1 MLMIRVPLTIAF
13 MTLAGLLATGTASAE
28 LELSSAVV
36 ERLKNGMTVILL
48 EDRNFPV
55 VSVQMVYK
63 VGARNETVGLTGLAH
78 FVEHIAFRGSEN
90 FPGTGLVSNIYARGG
105 EWHGYT
111 WTDLTTYFATVP
123 ARELDLLLRIEADRM
138 SRLEF
143 SREIIEVERGAVLAE
158 MHMYE
163 DEPSSMLID
172 ALMFVSFL
180 AHPYRNNTIGFESDI
195 ENVTFE
201 DVRDFYDRHYHPGNA
216 VLAVVGDFDRAAT
229 LSRIEELFGSFEGRP
244 ATPLPHTEEPL
255 QAGERRVRVTGTAD
269 ARQFAIGYRAPSS
282 THPDYPA
289 FLVLQALL
297 GSSSGA
303 SFLQNDW
310 GTPVRNEGMLAGAAP
325 GITTWFPPSAQDYAF
340 VISGRPDTSQSE
352 ADVENAIEARLASL
366 RNAPPARELLEAAI
380 SNVVDEL
387 VFDIATTEDAAHQ
400 LAYFESI
407 GGLEALL
414 DLPRRVAAV
423 TAEDVRRVA
432 AAFLAPERRTI
443 AWYEAGD
450 PAGPRPGRTAVDA
463 PKAAVASAP
472 PDRVPVPPPSVHKL
486 GGGLPVV
493 IRESD
498 LSPTAA
504 VKVVV
509 AGNRLDAEELS
520 LDDPLRGFSAFDYR
534 LRPAD
539 LGAVLERAAA
549 AVAAT
554 ERAAA
559 NPAPGAADPQTRLE
573 ETFASLIVPA
583 AAPLVPDATPVL
595 IVISGDVETD
605 ETLALL
611 ETHFGDVVPPTTG
624 RQTFRPVPA
633 GHRLIEL
640 PKPVAQAAL
649 GYIVTAPGMAARDY
663 DAWRILLYVLSHGY
677 EGRLGVEAI
686 ANRGLAYYVGSR
698 YRSDGPNGWITLSIG
713 VDPGKIDAL
722 RALLVAELE
731 RLVTDPPDAAE
742 VAEGKAYIMGRFE
755 SSRQSNAELADGL
768 AAEWLGHGRIVDAEA
783 LQSRLH
789 DVSVADVRR
798 AAADFV
804 NGMTIEVRYGA
815 QNAE

>member
-1 MLMIRVPLTIAF
+1 MIDRPLKAAIIVLGGLCWAATAF
-13 MTLAGLLATGTASAE
+13 AK
-28 LELSSAVV
+28 LELGAATVD
-36 ERLKNGMTVILL
+36 RLDNGMTVILL

-90 FPGTGLVSNIYARGG
+90 YPGTGLVSNIYARGG

-123 ARELDLLLRIEADRM
+123 AADLDLLLRIEADRM

-143 SREIIEVERGAVLAE
+143 SRDVIEVERGAVLAE

-195 ENVTFE
+195 EKVTFE
-201 DVRDFYDRHYHPGNA
+201 DVRDFYERHYHPGNA
-216 VLAVVGDFDRAAT
+216 VLAVVGDFDRAET
-229 LSRIEELFGSFEGRP
+229 LSRIEELFGPVRGRP
-244 ATPLPHTEEPL
+244 ATPLPHTSEPL
-255 QAGERRVRVTGTAD
+255 QAGERRVRVAGSAGE
-269 ARQFAIGYRAPSS
+269 RQFAIGYRAPSS

-297 GSSSGA
+297 GESSGA

-310 GTPVRNEGMLAGAAP
+310 GTPVRPDGALAGAAAD
-325 GITTWFPPSAQDYAF
+325 ISTWYPPSAQDYAF
-340 VISGRPDTSQSE
+340 VISGRPEVTQSE
-352 ADVENAIEARLASL
+352 ADVEAAIEARLATVRS
-366 RNAPPARELLEAAI
+366 APPAPDSLTAAV
-380 SNVVDEL
+380 SNVLDEL

-407 GGLEALL
+407 GGLDILI
-414 DLPRRVAAV
+414 DLPASVAAV

-432 AAFLAPERRTI
+432 ASYLAPDRRTI

-450 PAGPRPGRTAVDA
+450 PAGSAPVGPVSSAQGTRT
-463 PKAAVASAP
+463 ASAP
-472 PDRVPVPPPSVHKL
+472 PDRTPVPPPSTHRL

-498 LSPTAA
+498 LSPTAS
-504 VKVVV
+504 VKIVV
-509 AGNRLDAEELS
+509 AGNRLDAEGLS
-520 LDDPLRGFSAFDYR
+520 ADDPLTGFSSFDFR
-534 LRPAD
+534 LRRAD
-539 LGAVLERAAA
+539 LGAVLERAAGR
-549 AVAAT
+549 VAAT
-554 ERAAA
+554 VHADT
-559 NPAPGAADPQTRLE
+559 APVTGSADPRSRLE
-573 ETFASLIVPA
+573 ETFASLIVSASPDV
-583 AAPLVPDATPVL
+583 APDPGPVL
-595 IVISGDVETD
+595 IVVSGDVRTD

-611 ETHFGDVVPPTTG
+611 EAHFGNIIPPDSTPKEYETVPPG
-624 RQTFRPVPA
+624 RRVV
-633 GHRLIEL
+633 EL

-649 GYIVTAPGMAARDY
+649 GYIVNAPGMAARDY
-663 DAWRILLYVLSHGY
+663 HAWRILLYVLSHGY
-677 EGRLGVEAI
+677 EGRLGIEAI

-698 YRSDGPNGWITLSIG
+698 YRSDGPNGWITLSVG

-722 RALLVAELE
+722 RELLDAELE
-731 RLVTDPPDAAE
+731 RLVREPPSAAE
-742 VAEGKAYIMGRFE
+742 VAEGKAFIMGRFE
-755 SSRQSNAELADGL
+755 SERQSNAELTDGH
-768 AAEWLGHGRIVDAEA
+768 AIDWLGHGRIMDVEA
-783 LQSRLH
+783 LRSRLNA
-789 DVSVADVRR
+789 VSVDDVRK
-798 AAADFV
+798 AAAEFV
-804 NGMTIEVRYGA
+804 NGLTIEVRYRA
-815 QNAE
+815 D